1 MKNNLLLVWSIITI
15 IAIGVSVF
23 INYWLI
29 IPRIEKNKYI
39 PIEIYTYDTNS
50 NNYNK
55 IINESIEENINKMY
69 DRHISHLNISITLFS
84 VCLGIFTIIFGTF
97 YILKINEIQKE
108 INNIKNLP
116 EEVFSKFY
124 KEKLKD
130 DINNLFSDDI
140 IVRNLAIKDLSNNM
154 EITKKDFNL
163 LQKAF
168 ELEINSNNNTFNY
181 NNIYILLTILFRLDN
196 KKSIE
201 LLVNFFNSNE
211 YNQMK
216 MLNILQ
222 FLFLD
227 KENELVKEYI
237 KKSLLSNDINIYP
250 HILSNIIN
258 NGLIEEYIIFI
269 LENCSEN
276 VVSYVIGCMYSY
288 KLVIKDFT
296 KLLLEYR
303 KNLENENAV
312 ISTISGSNVI
322 SNIDKAE
329 FLLIVYS
336 KNKDKNENWI
346 YSYLHNINDNIK
358 FKSEF
363 KNIYHKN
370 FIDKLSLDEFFEKY
384 KNFNKD
390 DFI

>member
-1 MKNNLLLVWSIITI
+1 
-15 IAIGVSVF
+15 
-23 INYWLI
+23 
-29 IPRIEKNKYI
+29 
-39 PIEIYTYDTNS
+39 
-50 NNYNK
+50 
-55 IINESIEENINKMY
+55 
-69 DRHISHLNISITLFS
+69 
-84 VCLGIFTIIFGTF
+84 
-97 YILKINEIQKE
+97 
-108 INNIKNLP
+108 
-116 EEVFSKFY
+116 
-124 KEKLKD
+124 
-130 DINNLFSDDI
+130 
-140 IVRNLAIKDLSNNM
+140 M

-303 KNLENENAV
+303 KNLENENAI
-312 ISTISGSNVI
+312 ISTISGNNIVR
-322 SNIDKAE
+322 NIDKVE

-336 KNKDKNENWI
+336 KNKDKNEN
-346 YSYLHNINDNIK
+346 
-358 FKSEF
+358 
-363 KNIYHKN
+363 
-370 FIDKLSLDEFFEKY
+370 
-384 KNFNKD
+384 
-390 DFI
+390 

>member
-1 MKNNLLLVWSIITI
+1 
-15 IAIGVSVF
+15 
-23 INYWLI
+23 
-29 IPRIEKNKYI
+29 
-39 PIEIYTYDTNS
+39 
-50 NNYNK
+50 
-55 IINESIEENINKMY
+55 
-69 DRHISHLNISITLFS
+69 
-84 VCLGIFTIIFGTF
+84 
-97 YILKINEIQKE
+97 
-108 INNIKNLP
+108 
-116 EEVFSKFY
+116 
-124 KEKLKD
+124 
-130 DINNLFSDDI
+130 
-140 IVRNLAIKDLSNNM
+140 M

-296 KLLLEYR
+296 KCGGSPIDLGGQGGGALTGQLYKKFTKESAGGAAGFLR
-303 KNLENENAV
+303 KH
-312 ISTISGSNVI
+312 
-322 SNIDKAE
+322 
-329 FLLIVYS
+329 FLHVTMRYPAFGC
-336 KNKDKNENWI
+336 EPR
-346 YSYLHNINDNIK
+346 
-358 FKSEF
+358 KSIP
-363 KNIYHKN
+363 KRRKPT
-370 FIDKLSLDEFFEKY
+370 
-384 KNFNKD
+384 
-390 DFI
+390 

>member
-1 MKNNLLLVWSIITI
+1 
-15 IAIGVSVF
+15 
-23 INYWLI
+23 
-29 IPRIEKNKYI
+29 
-39 PIEIYTYDTNS
+39 
-50 NNYNK
+50 
-55 IINESIEENINKMY
+55 
-69 DRHISHLNISITLFS
+69 
-84 VCLGIFTIIFGTF
+84 
-97 YILKINEIQKE
+97 
-108 INNIKNLP
+108 
-116 EEVFSKFY
+116 
-124 KEKLKD
+124 
-130 DINNLFSDDI
+130 
-140 IVRNLAIKDLSNNM
+140 
-154 EITKKDFNL
+154 
-163 LQKAF
+163 
-168 ELEINSNNNTFNY
+168 
-181 NNIYILLTILFRLDN
+181 
-196 KKSIE
+196 
-201 LLVNFFNSNE
+201 
-211 YNQMK
+211 MK

-237 KKSLLSNDINIYP
+237 KKYLLSNDINIYP

-288 KLVIKDFT
+288 KLVIKDFI
-296 KLLLEYR
+296 KLLFKYR
-303 KNLENENAV
+303 KNIENENAI

-336 KNKDKNENWI
+336 KNKDKNENSL
-346 YSYLHNINDNIK
+346 YRYLSDINCNIEFRN
-358 FKSEF
+358 EF

-370 FIDKLSLDEFFEKY
+370 FINKLSLDEFFEKY